1 MEKLQAI
8 VQKAG
13 LARRKA
19 ISLIQSGG
27 VKVNSKVIIE
37 PWYEV
42 SAEDKVEFG
51 GYIYKVSDIIK
62 ADRKVYYLY
71 NKPVDVLSSKSDTYG
86 RKTITDDIKGFVKE
100 EVFNVGRLDYGTSG
114 LIFLTNDGELA
125 DLLMHPRYKIE
136 KTYQALIKGNP
147 TGQELSMLEKGV
159 EILIEEEPYKT
170 APVKIEKVLKKGEN
184 SEVTVTITE
193 GKKRQV
199 RLMFRAIN
207 HNVIKLRRVKFG
219 PWSIED
225 VPNPGDIKKLN
236 WKDVQ
241 KIKEDLKDRIR

>member
-27 VKVNSKVIIE
+27 VKVNGKVIIE
-37 PWYEV
+37 PWHEV

-86 RKTITDDIKGFVKE
+86 RKTITDDIKEFVKE
-100 EVFNVGRLDYGTSG
+100 DVFNVGRLDYGTSG

-147 TGQELSMLEKGV
+147 TGQELSMLENGV
-159 EILIEEEPYKT
+159 EILIEEKPYKT
-170 APVKIEKVLKKGEN
+170 APAKIEKVLKKGEN

-236 WKDVQ
+236 WKEVQ
-241 KIKEDLKDRIR
+241 KIKEDLKDRIK

>member
-1 MEKLQAI
+1 
-8 VQKAG
+8 
-13 LARRKA
+13 
-19 ISLIQSGG
+19 
-27 VKVNSKVIIE
+27 
-37 PWYEV
+37 
-42 SAEDKVEFG
+42 
-51 GYIYKVSDIIK
+51 
-62 ADRKVYYLY
+62 
-71 NKPVDVLSSKSDTYG
+71 
-86 RKTITDDIKGFVKE
+86 
-100 EVFNVGRLDYGTSG
+100 
-114 LIFLTNDGELA
+114 
-125 DLLMHPRYKIE
+125 
-136 KTYQALIKGNP
+136 
-147 TGQELSMLEKGV
+147 
-159 EILIEEEPYKT
+159 
-170 APVKIEKVLKKGEN
+170 VLKKGEN

>member
-27 VKVNSKVIIE
+27 VKVNGKVIIE
-37 PWYEV
+37 PWHEV

-86 RKTITDDIKGFVKE
+86 RKTIADDIKEFVKE
-100 EVFNVGRLDYGTSG
+100 DVFNVGRLDYGTSG

-125 DLLMHPRYKIE
+125 DLLMHPRYK
-136 KTYQALIKGNP
+136 
-147 TGQELSMLEKGV
+147 
-159 EILIEEEPYKT
+159 
-170 APVKIEKVLKKGEN
+170 
-184 SEVTVTITE
+184 
-193 GKKRQV
+193 
-199 RLMFRAIN
+199 
-207 HNVIKLRRVKFG
+207 
-219 PWSIED
+219 
-225 VPNPGDIKKLN
+225 
-236 WKDVQ
+236 
-241 KIKEDLKDRIR
+241 